1 MPQEGPIYVPH
12 FDDVFRMNTFMH
24 VKLSDQDNNTT
35 TVCQLIKHQGA
46 VCLRLYYP
54 LFPKHNLECHPSVP
68 SHSFSKVTEGPGS
81 NHIELYKSD
90 RWFPAHDLFRQ
101 NIKIRYPAFVFTLEE
116 FIDPA
121 NSWANGLTNVYIC
134 RYKEPASLLQDPPN
148 RSLVPLQPNEICCFP
163 MNYRPENNPFELVVP
178 PRCFHRNVWTG
189 LFLLRMGLAK
199 ILNKR
204 GRQSE
209 ALDTQTL
216 NIGAIP
222 METFNYIYVLANSNE
237 PSLFCHK
244 QDRNESFLH
253 LEPDMTRKKLRMKY
267 EAGTIRF
274 QTPQD
279 IDILRRLVGLSAVY
293 GSCEARPTLKHGD
306 AGISLKRGHFLSFIN
321 ASTDPVEEPFK
332 KRSCRQRVDVSFSNF
347 QVQLT
352 VAFERYRYDMTRSGI
367 LRTTPESKH
376 LTSLLMVTP
385 YDPDDFDGL
394 MPPASKPVA
403 VDNINDNDSTDDS
416 SEFSDSP
423 NSTTLSPVS
432 QKPRRVSSPPPPPVT
447 TDPL

>member
-1 MPQEGPIYVPH
+1 M
-12 FDDVFRMNTFMH
+12 
-24 VKLSDQDNNTT
+24 
-35 TVCQLIKHQGA
+35 
-46 VCLRLYYP
+46 
-54 LFPKHNLECHPSVP
+54 
-68 SHSFSKVTEGPGS
+68 
-81 NHIELYKSD
+81 
-90 RWFPAHDLFRQ
+90 
-101 NIKIRYPAFVFTLEE
+101 
-116 FIDPA
+116 
-121 NSWANGLTNVYIC
+121 
-134 RYKEPASLLQDPPN
+134 
-148 RSLVPLQPNEICCFP
+148 
-163 MNYRPENNPFELVVP
+163 
-178 PRCFHRNVWTG
+178 WTG
-189 LFLLRMGLAK
+189 LFLLRKGLAK

-244 QDRNESFLH
+244 KDRNESFLH

-267 EAGTIRF
+267 EAGTICF

-321 ASTDPVEEPFK
+321 TSTDHVEEPFK

-367 LRTTPESKH
+367 LRTTPELKH

-403 VDNINDNDSTDDS
+403 VDNINDNDSTDDL

-432 QKPRRVSSPPPPPVT
+432 QKPRRESFPPPRVT